1 MKVSCRTVLAIERM
15 LMSKPI
21 PNSLGCERYRES
33 TAVMTTSHPTL
44 QPSRGVASQRSN
56 LRSPDLL
63 FRMHASE
70 RIEAMESI
78 APFVLSRAESQK
90 VPDSMRRIARNSRSS
105 VQKIR
110 CPDRFS
116 SATRLICSGI
126 TNAVCQSICRG
137 ILSLLESLDRTFTTV
152 LFRNWRGCNW
162 IREFAVSL
170 MSLLVLAAS
179 AYGQSNAP
187 SSTAVLPTNPPSA
200 PKSASQDSLF
210 EIIFSGGFMGI
221 LIMIVLI
228 VLSVVAV
235 YLIFDQAMGLRR
247 KDLLP
252 NDLIESVRQLLAQGK
267 LKEADQLCRERP
279 CPLSFVLVS
288 GMAEIEFGWPAVE
301 KALEDATAEQAA
313 RLYRKLEYLS
323 VIGNLAPMLG
333 LLGTV
338 TGMILAF
345 REVAVSS
352 GSAGA
357 GELAS
362 GIYSALVTTVAGLV
376 IAIPALGAFAIF
388 RNKID
393 ELISEIAY
401 SAQHVFAS
409 VRRRLP
415 GVTIRPAAPPRN

>member
-1 MKVSCRTVLAIERM
+1 
-15 LMSKPI
+15 MS
-21 PNSLGCERYRES
+21 S
-33 TAVMTTSHPTL
+33 
-44 QPSRGVASQRSN
+44 
-56 LRSPDLL
+56 
-63 FRMHASE
+63 
-70 RIEAMESI
+70 
-78 APFVLSRAESQK
+78 
-90 VPDSMRRIARNSRSS
+90 
-105 VQKIR
+105 
-110 CPDRFS
+110 
-116 SATRLICSGI
+116 
-126 TNAVCQSICRG
+126 
-137 ILSLLESLDRTFTTV
+137 
-152 LFRNWRGCNW
+152 
-162 IREFAVSL
+162 
-170 MSLLVLAAS
+170 LVLGAT

-187 SSTAVLPTNPPSA
+187 SSTAVLPTTPPSA
-200 PKSASQDSLF
+200 PKNASQDSLF
-210 EIIFSGGFMGI
+210 EIIFSGGIMGI
-221 LIMIVLI
+221 VIMIVLI

-252 NDLIESVRQLLAQGK
+252 NDLIENVRQLLAQGK

-415 GVTIRPAAPPRN
+415 GVTVRPAAPPRN